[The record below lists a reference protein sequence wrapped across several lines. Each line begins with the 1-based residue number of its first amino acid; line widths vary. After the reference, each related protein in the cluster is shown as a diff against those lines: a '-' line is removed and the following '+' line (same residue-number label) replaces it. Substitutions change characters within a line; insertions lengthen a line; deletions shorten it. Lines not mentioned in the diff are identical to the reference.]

1 MHILQSH
8 HANMC
13 LFGVFFRSLNW
24 LPHFCTLFNLVVTHA
39 SFISVLN
46 YNLCRGPLKFRFL
59 NDKSDH
65 IRPTYSDTQILVQD
79 LALGIADLNTP
90 EALAAAE
97 RATAGQMHEMDVHED
112 SSEDDS
118 EDDFDDNTDKLA
130 TKSRSKAKKVNI
142 IES

>member
-1 MHILQSH
+1 M
-8 HANMC
+8 
-13 LFGVFFRSLNW
+13 
-24 LPHFCTLFNLVVTHA
+24 
-39 SFISVLN
+39 
-46 YNLCRGPLKFRFL
+46 
-59 NDKSDH
+59 
-65 IRPTYSDTQILVQD
+65 QD

-97 RATAGQMHEMDVHED
+97 RATAGQMHEMDVDED

-118 EDDFDDNTDKLA
+118 EDDPDDNTEKIA

>member
-1 MHILQSH
+1 M
-8 HANMC
+8 
-13 LFGVFFRSLNW
+13 
-24 LPHFCTLFNLVVTHA
+24 PCTTQ
-39 SFISVLN
+39 
-46 YNLCRGPLKFRFL
+46 YRFL
-59 NDKSDH
+59 IDKSDN
-65 IRPTYSDTQILVQD
+65 IRPTYSNTPIFVQD

-97 RATAGQMHEMDVHED
+97 RATAGQMHEMDVDED

-118 EDDFDDNTDKLA
+118 EDDPDDNTEKIA